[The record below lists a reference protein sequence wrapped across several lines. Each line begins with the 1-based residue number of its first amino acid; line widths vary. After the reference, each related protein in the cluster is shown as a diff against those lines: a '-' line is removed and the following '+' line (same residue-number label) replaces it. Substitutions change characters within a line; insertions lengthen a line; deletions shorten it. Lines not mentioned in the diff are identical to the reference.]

1 MNCCFDDL
9 NFSLLV
15 PSGKGRSEKNLHELV
30 LVQPTDDK
38 VKTSSEH
45 IDGQL
50 IPFYGHLRIEALL
63 PMTSQNLLW
72 GRPIMIC
79 YLASGQ
85 RLPAAEDA
93 WQRGGHSPSPNTA
106 KCYLQ
111 PGKTLRRWF
120 CLLISCFK
128 LSISSLS
135 AFASSVSPWVLVS
148 ASLYLYWM
156 YWSGEI
162 LTKLRSLQC
171 LA

>member
-1 MNCCFDDL
+1 MNCCFDEL

-15 PSGKGRSEKNLHELV
+15 PSGKGRSEKKLAWAGLGAAHRWQGQDEQRTHWRPAHTFLRASANWGLV
-30 LVQPTDDK
+30 ADDIPKLVVRKANHDLL
-38 VKTSSEH
+38 S
-45 IDGQL
+45 G
-50 IPFYGHLRIEALL
+50 LRAKIACCR
-63 PMTSQNLLW
+63 
-72 GRPIMIC
+72 GR
-79 YLASGQ
+79 LAE
-85 RLPAAEDA
+85 R
-93 WQRGGHSPSPNTA
+93 HSPSPNTA